1 METPAS
7 SHVPEGWDIV
17 GGALERSWRFADFAA
32 ALAFVDAVGAIA
44 EQANHHPDIAFGWG
58 RATVRW
64 TTHDAG
70 GITTRDVEL
79 ARRTGELA

>member
-1 METPAS
+1 MET
-7 SHVPEGWDIV
+7 PEGWDIV
-17 GGALERSWRFADFAA
+17 DSALERSYRFANFAES
-32 ALAFVDAVGAIA
+32 LVFVNAVGAAA

-70 GITTRDVEL
+70 GITAKDVAL
-79 ARRTGELA
+79 ARRTDELA

>member
-1 METPAS
+1 MESPV
-7 SHVPEGWDIV
+7 SHDIPDGWAVVD
-17 GGALERSWRFADFAA
+17 GALERSYRFASFAA
-32 ALAFVDAVGAIA
+32 ALAFVNAVGAAA

-70 GITTRDVEL
+70 GITARDIDL

>member
-1 METPAS
+1 METPES
-7 SHVPEGWDIV
+7 RDVPAGWEIV
-17 GGALERSWRFADFAA
+17 DGALERSWRFASFAA
-32 ALAFVDAVGAIA
+32 ALAFVNAVSAAA

-70 GITTRDVEL
+70 GITERDAEL
-79 ARRTGELA
+79 ARRTSELA